1 MATPKKQKNI
11 AAATNA
17 GTPEKDADTPAQRER
32 DRIQREVNKLLAF
45 STAEDWGDFLRKKG
59 EGHKFYYHYT
69 TLKTLKA
76 IFTSSA
82 WKLKRADLS
91 NDPLENPV
99 HNTSFVSRS
108 LSSMGMWEMYSK
120 LSADDDIG
128 VRIGIPQKEFRE
140 IFAADSV
147 FYAMDPNG
155 NLQPFGSNTPVICDM
170 AYWHFGKDTG
180 SSLAFYRNYEF
191 PGNALSFHFEN
202 EDQMQQI
209 GKKLPPFFK
218 TAVWRK
224 EDEVR
229 VYADF
234 SNERNVP
241 DELFVKIKPE
251 HFKKMSFRLS
261 PAVKNSKKMAEI
273 LKKQEMAEVLFFLM
287 FKLLCNELK
296 VSQFQIP
303 NQYEAWQG

>member
-1 MATPKKQKNI
+1 MTTKKNQKNI
-11 AAATNA
+11 ASATNANSPVKNA
-17 GTPEKDADTPAQRER
+17 GTPAKRAR
-32 DRIQREVNKLLAF
+32 DRIQEEVDQILKF
-45 STAEDWGDFLRKKG
+45 KCEKDWGDFLRKKG
-59 EGHKFYYHYT
+59 EAHTFYYHYT

-76 IFTSSA
+76 IFTISA
-82 WKLKRADLS
+82 
-91 NDPLENPV
+91 
-99 HNTSFVSRS
+99 
-108 LSSMGMWEMYSK
+108 K

-128 VRIGIPQKEFRE
+128 VRIGIPKEVFRE
-140 IFAADSV
+140 IFAEDSV
-147 FYAMDPNG
+147 FYTMDPNG
-155 NLQPFGSNTPVICDM
+155 NLQPFGSNTPEICDM

-191 PGNALSFHFEN
+191 PGNALNFHFEN

-218 TAVWRK
+218 TAIWRK

-234 SNERNVP
+234 SNGRNVP

-251 HFKKMSFRLS
+251 HFKEMSFRLS

-273 LKKQEMAEVLFFLM
+273 LKKQEMTEVLFFLM
-287 FKLLCNELK
+287 FKLLCNE
-296 VSQFQIP
+296 
-303 NQYEAWQG
+303 